1 MQWGKDSKNFP
12 CGQISAAQKV
22 PPAGT
27 SSPQQRLRKR
37 IPSRSPDGRTDA
49 HYLCG
54 RLYTVRSCVPETDSV
69 HRQPSQI
76 QYSTLSSF
84 RSHSRKACN
93 ASARIISSE
102 GTIRR
107 DGASGIWS

>member
-1 MQWGKDSKNFP
+1 MQRGKDSKNFP
-12 CGQISAAQKV
+12 RGQISAGQKRRRPE
-22 PPAGT
+22 PP
-27 SSPQQRLRKR
+27 KR
-37 IPSRSPDGRTDA
+37 HIHKRVPSRSPDGRTDA
-49 HYLCG
+49 HHLCG
-54 RLYTVRSCVPETDSV
+54 RPYTVRSCVPETDSV
-69 HRQPSQI
+69 HRQPSQV

-102 GTIRR
+102 GTVRR